1 MINIKINDFL
11 YPASISGKLE
21 DANWDKRSTKTI
33 KLAMDYNTVKELFI
47 NGLSWSVVQEETFQ
61 DYEYND
67 LGYIAF
73 DETGNTTLRDYT
85 TVEEYDNSDYN
96 IVCCITDYLDGTVA
110 VTMGKLTE
118 LEETLELLLGG
129 TIV

>member
-1 MINIKINDFL
+1 MINIKINDIL

-21 DANWDKRSTKTI
+21 DINWDKRATKTI
-33 KLAMDYNTVKELFI
+33 KLTMDYDTAKALFI
-47 NGLSWSVVQEETFQ
+47 NGLSWSIVQEETIQ
-61 DYEYND
+61 DYQYNEE
-67 LGYIAF
+67 GGITF
-73 DETGNTTLRDYT
+73 DETGNPVLMDYT

-96 IVCCITDYLDGTVA
+96 IICCITDYLDGTLA